1 MKNLQKLVVLASLL
15 WIGMITATAQIKI
28 GVCTNIQNA
37 QKAKDAGAQFIEESV
52 GRFLMPD
59 KSDAEFASNLAAA
72 KASPLPILSCNGF
85 MPGSIKVTGPNADHE
100 AALKWA
106 ETAFRRAQQAGIS
119 RIVFG
124 SGGARQIPEGFSYK
138 EATKQFV
145 SLLKKMG
152 PIAAKYNVIV
162 VLEPLRS
169 AECNFLNTVGEGVQ
183 IVKKVNHP
191 NIQCLADIYHMMQEN
206 EGPEAILKGG
216 KYLKHCHVAEKM
228 DRAAPGTNGEDLTPY
243 YNALHQIGYQGG
255 LSIECSWKDFDKQL
269 APALANLKKYAVQKN
284 NALNFYV

>member
-1 MKNLQKLVVLASLL
+1 MKNSQKPIVLAALL
-15 WIGMITATAQIKI
+15 WLGTITASAQIQI
-28 GVCTNIQNA
+28 GVCTSIQNA

-52 GRFLMPD
+52 GRFLVPG
-59 KSDAEFASNLAAA
+59 KSDAEFAANLAAA
-72 KASPLPILSCNGF
+72 KASPLPIRSCNGF
-85 MPGSIKVTGPNADHE
+85 LPGSIKVTGPEADHD

-119 RIVFG
+119 FIVFG
-124 SGGARQIPEGFSYK
+124 SGGARQVPEGFSHA

-152 PIAAKYNVIV
+152 PIAGKYNVTV

-169 AECNFLNTVGEGVQ
+169 GECNFLNTVGEGVK

-206 EGPEAILKGG
+206 EGPEAIIKGA
-216 KYLKHCHVAEKM
+216 KHLKHCHVAENTN
-228 DRAAPGTNGEDLTPY
+228 RAAPGTNGEDLTPY
-243 YNALHQIGYQGG
+243 YNALNKIGYQGG
-255 LSIECSWKDFDKQL
+255 LSIECKWDDFDKQL
-269 APALANLKKYAVQKN
+269 APALANLKANAVRK
-284 NALNFYV
+284 